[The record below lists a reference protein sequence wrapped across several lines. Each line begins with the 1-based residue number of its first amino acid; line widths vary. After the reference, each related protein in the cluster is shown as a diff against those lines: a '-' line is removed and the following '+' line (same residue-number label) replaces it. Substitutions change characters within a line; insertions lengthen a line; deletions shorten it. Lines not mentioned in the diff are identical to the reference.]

1 MTEGPETARRPR
13 SSTAVLVGCWALLV
27 VPLLVA
33 LVAARRP
40 HWFPLADLAQYE
52 LRVRDVGTG
61 DTPLVGL
68 AGRIGPWYDP
78 GSHPGPLSFWLLAPV
93 YRLLGSS
100 SWALMASAV
109 TLHSVAAGLV
119 LWMGRR
125 RAGTPFVIGAT
136 IALAVLM
143 RFYGATLFIEPWN
156 PYLPV
161 LWWVALLVAVWS
173 VLDGDAPM
181 VVPAVVAGSFAAQTH
196 LPYVGL
202 VGGLGAFLAVPLG
215 LSLWSTRPN
224 TVKRRTSASPGDAE
238 VRRFEWVG
246 VPGAAAGL
254 RRWTLIGV
262 GVAVVLWT
270 PPVLDQI
277 WGVGNLTRIK
287 DSVTSPTEAVSG
299 FRGGVPEL
307 LRNLDPTAFVA
318 GRDLTTVSPGGSVAW
333 GALVLLL
340 AWGAS
345 SLLVARRG
353 ERTPTRLNAVLAA
366 ALALAAVSSTRIY
379 GVLWSYLFLWSWG
392 LAAVLC
398 VATAWNLW
406 LLAPR
411 RPSVDGVTGTRLA
424 ATGLVV
430 AALVAGSAAVANRDA
445 GPDASVRSVD
455 LGTASAQVVAALDGS
470 AGDGGRYLVRWDDP
484 VAIGSQGFG
493 LLLELERQGFD
504 VGVDPG
510 FGVGATRH
518 RVLALD
524 DATQV
529 VQLATGSAIAEW
541 DRDPA
546 ARRVAYVDARSPA
559 ERARFERLDAR
570 VEQELV
576 DAGRADLVPEW
587 RANAFTTSVD
597 AAVPPPTRDLMRDA
611 LAIRFPVAVYL
622 IDPADAA

>member
-1 MTEGPETARRPR
+1 MTDGPGVEAPPGAPAAGIGSEPHGAPERPSR
-13 SSTAVLVGCWALLV
+13 SSTLVLLGCWAILV

-109 TLHSVAAGLV
+109 TLHSAAAGLV

-125 RAGTPFVIGAT
+125 RAGTGFVIGAT
-136 IALAVLM
+136 IALATLM

-161 LWWVALLVAVWS
+161 LWWVVLLVAVWS

-215 LSLWSTRPN
+215 LSLWRG
-224 TVKRRTSASPGDAE
+224 RRAE
-238 VRRFEWVG
+238 DRAEAHRT
-246 VPGAAAGL
+246 
-254 RRWTLIGV
+254 RRWTLIGI

-299 FRGGVPEL
+299 FRGGIPEL
-307 LRNLDPTAFVA
+307 LRNLDPTALLT

-333 GALVLLL
+333 GALVLLV

-345 SLLVARRG
+345 SLLAARRG
-353 ERTPTRLNAVLAA
+353 HRRAARLDAVLAA
-366 ALALAAVSSTRIY
+366 ALVLAVVSSTRIY

-392 LAAVLC
+392 LCTVLC
-398 VATAWNLW
+398 IATAQNVWA
-406 LLAPR
+406 LLPR
-411 RPSVDGVTGTRLA
+411 RPSLDGATGTRA
-424 ATGLVV
+424 AAGGLVV
-430 AALVAGSAAVANRDA
+430 AALVAGSFALANRDA

-455 LGTASAQVVAALDGS
+455 LGTASAQVVAALEERDGD
-470 AGDGGRYLVRWDDP
+470 AGRLLVRWDDP

-493 LLLELERQGFD
+493 LLNELERQGFD

-518 RVLALD
+518 RILERD
-524 DATQV
+524 DATLV
-529 VQLATGSAIAEW
+529 VQLATGSAIADW
-541 DRDPA
+541 DRDPT
-546 ARRVAYVDARSPA
+546 ARQVAYVDARTPT
-559 ERARFERLDAR
+559 ERARFEQLDAR
-570 VEQELV
+570 VERELAA
-576 DAGRADLVPEW
+576 AGLADLVPEW
-587 RANAFTTSVD
+587 RGNAFTTSVD
-597 AAVPPPTRDLMRDA
+597 ADVPPPIRDLMRET